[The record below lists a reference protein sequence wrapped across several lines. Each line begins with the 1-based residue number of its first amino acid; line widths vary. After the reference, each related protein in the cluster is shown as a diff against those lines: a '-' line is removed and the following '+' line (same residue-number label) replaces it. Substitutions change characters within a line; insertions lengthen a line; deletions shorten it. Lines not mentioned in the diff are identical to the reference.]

1 MKTLK
6 VGIAT
11 QAQMITRTM
20 AIARGEIK
28 PKASDPKV
36 WFNSVES
43 FAKVL
48 SARNCALLAL
58 LAQQKPA
65 SLAELESLSGRKKS
79 NLSRTLH
86 KMEHYGLV
94 ELEKGARGAIRPRA
108 PYGLVELDVNLLA
121 V

>member
-1 MKTLK
+1 LKTLK

-11 QAQMITRTM
+11 PAQMMARTM

-28 PKASDPKV
+28 PKAGDPKV
-36 WFNSVES
+36 WFTSVES

-58 LAQQKPA
+58 IAQQKPA
-65 SLAELESLSGRKKS
+65 SLTQLEALSGRKKS

-86 KMEHYGLV
+86 KMELYGLV
-94 ELEKGARGAIRPRA
+94 QLEKGAGGVVRPRA
-108 PYGLVELDVNLLA
+108 RYEQVALDLNLMSA
-121 V
+121 